1 MFVVTVPVAL
11 VPRLFVLPHDV
22 KFVPPAI
29 VPQNNHTIV
38 GAPPVDVTLPFIHA
52 VVLVIFVAA
61 LFVIT
66 GMLVLVVKFVVGT
79 AHNRPAEFVA

>member
-1 MFVVTVPVAL
+1 
-11 VPRLFVLPHDV
+11 
-22 KFVPPAI
+22 
-29 VPQNNHTIV
+29 
-38 GAPPVDVTLPFIHA
+38 
-52 VVLVIFVAA
+52 VLVIFVAA

>member
-11 VPRLFVLPHDV
+11 VPKLFVLPHDV
-22 KFVPPAI
+22 KLVPPAV

-52 VVLVIFVAA
+52 VVLVMFVAA
-61 LFVIT
+61 AFVIT
-66 GMLVLVVKFVVGT
+66 GIESVVKLVTGVAHTCPCVLV
-79 AHNRPAEFVA
+79 A

>member
-11 VPRLFVLPHDV
+11 VPRLFVFAHVV
-22 KFVPPAI
+22 KFVPPEL
-29 VPQNNHTIV
+29 VPQNSHTIV

-52 VVLVIFVAA
+52 VVLVMFVAA

-79 AHNRPAEFVA
+79 AQICPTEFVA